1 MKITRGG
8 KVTSKA
14 CEDTVANEKP
24 EKSQQKTFLI
34 VFILLI
40 FNEKLVVVEEKKIA
54 PLVKIATYSHTRL
67 KYNLRA

>member
-8 KVTSKA
+8 KVPSKA

-34 VFILLI
+34 LFILLI
-40 FNEKLVVVEEKKIA
+40 FFLMKSWLQ
-54 PLVKIATYSHTRL
+54 
-67 KYNLRA
+67 